1 MAERVAKETIDERV
15 LRLLGLEDEVE
26 ISYEEYIRALKEAL
40 STIQLGK
47 GGYSTEEAMLLQDE
61 FKKVKAKKGKFKPKS
76 KKITADNIA
85 TTRFLR
91 PSAKPLLAPA
101 KKPITAEGLSGEGIA
116 KDVEDI
122 SAKLDEL
129 LKELRDGYRLE
140 KEEAEKNRKERE
152 DKKRKDRER
161 LLKKGQI
168 QAIRA
173 AKKFLSPV
181 QSILDQ
187 IANFITYT
195 LLGRAFKMFM
205 DWSSDP
211 KNKGKL
217 ESLGRFIKDWWPT
230 LLGLWFFF
238 VNPLGK
244 FIRTIVGSVLRLT
257 FKLAKFAI
265 PRLVAFIAENPA
277 AGLAGLAVASGIGAY
292 ASEQNVANKRKQI
305 NPKAVTPQDTAKTR
319 KGPGS
324 AQLMQESV
332 LRGGAQAFSRGGF
345 LNTFGNTYQG
355 FTSGTDPAVAG
366 NIYQGYTYGLGSGF
380 PGYYTG
386 GTLGWYEGYKRG
398 GVFSG
403 NVDET
408 TGQYVKGAGPDTQ
421 FLPMQG
427 GGGVV
432 LQKGESVLQVGA
444 RERMM
449 QQTGIDPL
457 AFNIGAN
464 ANKPR
469 TIGNN
474 IFGRAFGGLLGYAGG
489 GAIGTAADII
499 KKDEALSSLSPGKN
513 DYIKPGGKSVM
524 SNIDWSKLTPTTPI
538 HAYSTGVSGDRPT
551 IGWGATFYDDIL
563 NGTKPVK
570 PGDVITKAQ
579 ADGILNNN
587 IADLS
592 STYSKKIPNW
602 NTLNQ
607 NQQAGILSIGYNA
620 PAGPIGAYPKL
631 TAAIKSGDMKSAAQ
645 NAVRSGPNP
654 ERIKTE
660 QRLLLDTSKPNPVI
674 PTPSLK
680 QKEQPNIF
688 QNLGAFANNL
698 LGIKPAID
706 KTSKVNTQTIKKQG
720 GGIIKENTG
729 IDVPGATADRQ
740 QIFAQPGEYILPKK
754 VVETL
759 GVNILDKLV
768 ANIDNNSTPAKLGRR
783 NLKITMPEPPAKRSA
798 RGGMMTL
805 PPIKQSAGGSM
816 PGVNQSVGTVVPSFS
831 VVASAAQEIRMQNAE
846 RYGIVA

>member
-47 GGYSTEEAMLLQDE
+47 GEYSSEEAMLLQDE
-61 FKKVKAKKGKFKPKS
+61 FKKVKAKKGRFKPKS

-161 LLKKGQI
+161 SLKRGQI

-173 AKKFLSPV
+173 AKKFLAPV

-187 IANFITYT
+187 IVNFITYT

-244 FIRTIVGSVLRLT
+244 FIRTIVGTVLRLT

-277 AGLAGLAVASGIGAY
+277 DTAAIGATAAIGGTAVLANEITGQRKAAKVETENKAKAQTGKGIGV
-292 ASEQNVANKRKQI
+292 QGIGGVGDMG
-305 NPKAVTPQDTAKTR
+305 PTTPYGLLQ
-319 KGPGS
+319 
-324 AQLMQESV
+324 
-332 LRGGAQAFSRGGF
+332 GASRGGF

-489 GAIGTAADII
+489 GVLG
-499 KKDEALSSLSPGKN
+499 SRN
-513 DYIKPGGKSVM
+513 
-524 SNIDWSKLTPTTPI
+524 TTPSAFSI
-538 HAYSTGVSGDRPT
+538 PSISNSFENNFSRPSMRNS
-551 IGWGATFYDDIL
+551 FDF
-563 NGTKPVK
+563 
-570 PGDVITKAQ
+570 
-579 ADGILNNN
+579 
-587 IADLS
+587 
-592 STYSKKIPNW
+592 
-602 NTLNQ
+602 
-607 NQQAGILSIGYNA
+607 
-620 PAGPIGAYPKL
+620 
-631 TAAIKSGDMKSAAQ
+631 
-645 NAVRSGPNP
+645 
-654 ERIKTE
+654 
-660 QRLLLDTSKPNPVI
+660 
-674 PTPSLK
+674 SLK
-680 QKEQPNIF
+680 NMIGPSSNYFPSSFSPKFAFNLPYPNRMN
-688 QNLGAFANNL
+688 QG
-698 LGIKPAID
+698 
-706 KTSKVNTQTIKKQG
+706 NTNVYLNRSYNGSQG
-720 GGIIKENTG
+720 MQGLVRENTG
-729 IDVPGATADRQ
+729 MDFSGFGADRQ
-740 QIFAQPGEYILPKK
+740 EVFVQPGEYVLPKK

-783 NLKITMPEPPAKRSA
+783 NLKITMPEPPARRSA